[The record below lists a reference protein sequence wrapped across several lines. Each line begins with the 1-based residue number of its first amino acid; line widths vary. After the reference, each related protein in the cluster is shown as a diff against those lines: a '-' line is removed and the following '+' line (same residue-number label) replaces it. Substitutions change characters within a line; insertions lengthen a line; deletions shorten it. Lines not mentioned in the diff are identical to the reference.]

1 MFMITVICDICGNE
15 IIKRILND
23 DNKLMNH
30 PMDSVNE
37 VQIGNEIVVVDCCNN
52 CASKI
57 KNYIQVT
64 KEHLINEGNLSND

>member
-1 MFMITVICDICGNE
+1 MIIQKIYCDICGNE
-15 IIKRILND
+15 IIKRILKD
-23 DNKLMNH
+23 DNELMNH

>member
-1 MFMITVICDICGNE
+1 MITEKIYCDICGNE

-30 PMDSVNE
+30 SMDSVNE